1 MLAAALHTSSLPCH
15 GCASAVC
22 AAHFDAALATAAM
35 ATNDTWHD
43 LRWCRANTDYTAPL
57 HLACADPECAAL
69 VNAGARWTGARVSL
83 GVIVVDTRDT
93 HPGLRLWHAYCF
105 FHNYTLIRRRP
116 RLPPRALLTMA
127 HDWDSTRIVLEV
139 LRSPAYAALDYFLYT
154 ELDQWVVRPMARLEP
169 TILHALAPPHLMAV
183 GGEFPCRDVRRGGL
197 FNMGTYFLRRGAR
210 VEQLLGAW
218 FNSSAHGGPEKPSW
232 PARQG
237 AFSHDGSVYWA
248 HRDIIYAFR
257 SGCMSGSPFAPAI
270 AHVLG
275 GQVAGA
281 FDTTRARLQFEL
293 SIVPC
298 ALEAIR
304 RRSDVAC
311 ALPPE
316 EAGGVP
322 LPRGMAVQVGGAQ
335 EAAGR
340 LDGAAANHAA
350 GESSTASGRDL
361 ARIAVNGTVVV
372 SVATLPEY
380 CKGVHALAE
389 SARSAGLGPVFAAV
403 SQQAGCEGSTRV
415 VIRRYEP
422 WASVLQAACAGEEC
436 VWPCAYRAT
445 WSLKFRAV
453 AEVLEHG
460 WNALVLD
467 SDWVVRDGGLLPL
480 LSQLEVGAPAV
491 QATRSPESAPRASPL
506 GVHHPDVVALID
518 PLVSHHARMVNV
530 GLLWIVSTPTTRAL
544 AQRVANRSLH
554 GWDQA
559 TFNEELRHSTGVLC
573 CGANGIETGLERAVG
588 MRSAAGG
595 PDGNDR
601 LRMAHAMPL
610 DVSARWLRIAKCA
623 ALADDAGVAALHAP
637 VLPRPSEHDSPFA
650 SWQPERYNAWS
661 RRVGAPQC
669 TPCITRERRKRPN
682 CIGHPNSCP
691 YERFGLAPTPRAA
704 GAEKPPAATPANTV
718 LPPAEEG
725 ASARS
730 PPPRLA
736 LSELFVTQEAL
747 ANASHPV
754 WRQVDF
760 ANAEYLRFVRPPST
774 AELHKALPSVHHASC
789 AVVGA
794 SNYLREC
801 AAAAAICEH
810 DVVIRV
816 NDHGSVTEQCT
827 RTDVQVL
834 NQYACVSVPAPRAK
848 QGQPPWERPSTHP
861 RFAANWWRDQP
872 LHTLGREQMLPC
884 GGMRQ
889 ECSDATGEQ
898 PCTSNS
904 RRPELPKPRVRLRVE
919 WFADGRVGSAIQS
932 WLSSGA
938 DAAYAHRNV
947 WEAHRRQCPTAGSC
961 KRTTIAGGEG
971 AASTGG
977 VAVAFALLACR
988 TVTLYGF
995 GGRSYRDSDAE
1006 WRGEWHDIVAEHAWM
1021 RGLVRDGHVRTMCS
1035 NLTDDPPS
1043 RYELGATAGG
1053 PRAKLRNE
1061 KQAAAEARA
1070 AAGRVAAAKEIVS
1083 SHESGSALIG
1093 GDGKLA
1099 FALHNTG

>member
-1 MLAAALHTSSLPCH
+1 MWRARCLLRRLAAC
-15 GCASAVC
+15 
-22 AAHFDAALATAAM
+22 
-35 ATNDTWHD
+35 
-43 LRWCRANTDYTAPL
+43 
-57 HLACADPECAAL
+57 
-69 VNAGARWTGARVSL
+69 
-83 GVIVVDTRDT
+83 
-93 HPGLRLWHAYCF
+93 
-105 FHNYTLIRRRP
+105 
-116 RLPPRALLTMA
+116 
-127 HDWDSTRIVLEV
+127 
-139 LRSPAYAALDYFLYT
+139 
-154 ELDQWVVRPMARLEP
+154 
-169 TILHALAPPHLMAV
+169 
-183 GGEFPCRDVRRGGL
+183 
-197 FNMGTYFLRRGAR
+197 
-210 VEQLLGAW
+210 
-218 FNSSAHGGPEKPSW
+218 
-232 PARQG
+232 
-237 AFSHDGSVYWA
+237 
-248 HRDIIYAFR
+248 
-257 SGCMSGSPFAPAI
+257 
-270 AHVLG
+270 
-275 GQVAGA
+275 
-281 FDTTRARLQFEL
+281 L
-293 SIVPC
+293 S
-298 ALEAIR
+298 
-304 RRSDVAC
+304 
-311 ALPPE
+311 
-316 EAGGVP
+316 
-322 LPRGMAVQVGGAQ
+322 PRGMAVQVGGAQ

-491 QATRSPESAPRASPL
+491 QATGSPDSAPRASPL

-573 CGANGIETGLERAVG
+573 CGANGIETGLERAVD

-691 YERFGLAPTPRAA
+691 YERFGLAPTPRAT

-718 LPPAEEG
+718 LPPAER
-725 ASARS
+725 ALARARHRA
-730 PPPRLA
+730 RLA

-848 QGQPPWERPSTHP
+848 QGQPPWSVPAPTLDSPLTGGATSLSTRSAVSRCSRAAGCGKSAAMRRASSRAPPPADAPSCRSRVCGCVWSGLRTVVW
-861 RFAANWWRDQP
+861 AARSRAGSRAAPMRRMRTAMCGSAQAPMPDGRELQAHNHRWWRRRGK
-872 LHTLGREQMLPC
+872 HGRSGRRICPPC
-884 GGMRQ
+884 VPHRH
-889 ECSDATGEQ
+889 A
-898 PCTSNS
+898 
-904 RRPELPKPRVRLRVE
+904 LRLRRE
-919 WFADGRVGSAIQS
+919 KLPRQ
-932 WLSSGA
+932 
-938 DAAYAHRNV
+938 
-947 WEAHRRQCPTAGSC
+947 RRW
-961 KRTTIAGGEG
+961 
-971 AASTGG
+971 
-977 VAVAFALLACR
+977 
-988 TVTLYGF
+988 
-995 GGRSYRDSDAE
+995 

-1070 AAGRVAAAKEIVS
+1070 AAGC
-1083 SHESGSALIG
+1083 G
-1093 GDGKLA
+1093 GQRDRQLPRKRLS
-1099 FALHNTG
+1099 FDWR